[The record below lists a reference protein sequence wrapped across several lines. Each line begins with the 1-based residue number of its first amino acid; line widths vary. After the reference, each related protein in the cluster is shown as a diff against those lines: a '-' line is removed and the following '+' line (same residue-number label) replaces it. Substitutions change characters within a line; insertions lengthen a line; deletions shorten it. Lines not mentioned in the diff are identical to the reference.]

1 MSTTAVATPDHASSI
16 SSGEGVSDSDL
27 GSDVL
32 FGFVV
37 GTPLVYGLVLV
48 MCLVAGT
55 GLGNALAVSILPS
68 ALSGVFFGGVF
79 PLSRQMARHEAAERD
94 ARRAVAALPIPVV
107 DAVDVAPAA

>member
-1 MSTTAVATPDHASSI
+1 VSTIAAATSDHASS
-16 SSGEGVSDSDL
+16 SSEGVSDSDL

-37 GTPLVYGLVLV
+37 GTPLVYALVVV

-55 GLGNALAVSILPS
+55 SLFDALAVSILPS

-94 ARRAVAALPIPVV
+94 ARRAVASVAIPVV
-107 DAVDVAPAA
+107 DVVEVLPAA